1 MKTRLPEGAGYA
13 FPEIGETAA
22 AAVGPHRGPA
32 AVRFRRTAPG
42 ASVCPGAA
50 LEEASRRRTRADLE
64 HEAYCRGFA
73 DGEAAGYA
81 RGEAA
86 GKEKA
91 AAELDPLLAALR
103 GVLSA
108 LEGLRERT
116 LREAEREIVLFALEV
131 ARRVVGREV
140 RDGSEVT
147 ASIVSGV
154 LRRLEHAERITL
166 RLNPEDLDR
175 LEGSQAALIAQWTA
189 GGRVRL
195 EADPA
200 VSRGGCLADSDGGEI
215 DARLERCFAVV
226 ESALLEGSAPERP
239 SRGLNGHGPAG

>member
-13 FPEIGETAA
+13 FPEIGEAA
-22 AAVGPHRGPA
+22 AETEARRGPS
-32 AVRFRRTAPG
+32 AVRFQRTAPG
-42 ASVCPGAA
+42 RAVCRGPA
-50 LEEASRRRTRADLE
+50 LDEASRHRTRADLE
-64 HEAYCRGFA
+64 QEAYCRGFA
-73 DGEAAGYA
+73 DGEASGYA
-81 RGEAA
+81 RGERT

-91 AAELDPLLAALR
+91 AAELDPLIAALR
-103 GVLSA
+103 GVLA
-108 LEGLRERT
+108 ELQDLRERS

-140 RDGSEVT
+140 RAGAEVA

-154 LRRLEHAERITL
+154 LRRLEHAERILL

-175 LEGSQAALIAQWTA
+175 LERGQAELLAQWTA

-200 VSRGGCLADSDGGEI
+200 VPPGGCLADSDCGEI

-226 ESALLEGSAPERP
+226 ENALLEGLPPP
-239 SRGLNGHGPAG
+239 SPPRGKNGHGSAD

>member
-1 MKTRLPEGAGYA
+1 MKTRLPEGTGYA

-22 AAVGPHRGPA
+22 EAEPRPGGA

-42 ASVCPGAA
+42 TAVCPGAA
-50 LEEASRRRTRADLE
+50 LEEASGRRTRADLE
-64 HEAYCRGFA
+64 HAAYCRGYA
-73 DGEAAGYA
+73 DGEANGYA
-81 RGEAA
+81 QGEAA

-91 AAELDPLLAALR
+91 AAELAPLLTALR
-103 GVLSA
+103 GMISG
-108 LEGLRERT
+108 LEDLRGRL

-140 RDGSEVT
+140 RAGAEVT
-147 ASIVSGV
+147 AAIVSGV

-166 RLNPEDLDR
+166 RLNPEDLGR
-175 LEGSQAALIAQWTA
+175 LEGGQAELIAQWTA

-200 VSRGGCLADSDGGEI
+200 VPPGGCLADSDGGEI
-215 DARLERCFAVV
+215 DARLEHCFAVV
-226 ESALLEGSAPERP
+226 EKALLEESQP
-239 SRGLNGHGPAG
+239 SPRSGA